1 MFFVDKRKADI
12 GKVLLEN
19 GANPNQGCNLSQ
31 ILNNSR
37 HNDHSKYLIKTL
49 LDYGANPNLYKGQR
63 PNIIQAV
70 KNTGTEIVVQLLEKG
85 VNVNAMDE
93 EKNTCLHWAI
103 SSGDNFNT
111 IEAQCF
117 LRI

>member
-1 MFFVDKRKADI
+1 MLLKGNVFVDKRKADI

-49 LDYGANPNLYKGQR
+49 LDYGANPNLYNGQR

-70 KNTGTEIVVQLLEKG
+70 KNTGTEVVVQLLEKG

-93 EKNTCLHWAI
+93 GKNTCLHWAI
-103 SSGDNFNT
+103 SSGDNS
-111 IEAQCF
+111 
-117 LRI
+117 